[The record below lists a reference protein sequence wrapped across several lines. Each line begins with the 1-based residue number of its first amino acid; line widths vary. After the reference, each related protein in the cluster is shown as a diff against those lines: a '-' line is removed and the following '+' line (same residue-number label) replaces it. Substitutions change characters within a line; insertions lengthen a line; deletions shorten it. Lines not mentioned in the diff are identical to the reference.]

1 MAGEVKREKVTV
13 KDSILMFFKVRKHV
27 VTGQHFSLNYLA
39 PFFFWK
45 REQMLKKCRENR
57 CSATLLNKAEENYKN

>member
-1 MAGEVKREKVTV
+1 MLLLGN
-13 KDSILMFFKVRKHV
+13 I
-27 VTGQHFSLNYLA
+27 FSLNYLA

-57 CSATLLNKAEENYKN
+57 CSATLLNKAEENDKN